1 MVLTPTVK
9 ESKCIGWGKCFAS
22 CLREAHPDIN
32 ATRIIDYT
40 YEMGMGNKEYELIK
54 F

>member
-9 ESKCIGWGKCFAS
+9 ESKCIGCGKCIAS
-22 CLREAHPDIN
+22 CPREAHPDIN
-32 ATRIIDYT
+32 ATRIIDYA
-40 YEMGMGNKEYELIK
+40 YVMGIVNKGYELIK